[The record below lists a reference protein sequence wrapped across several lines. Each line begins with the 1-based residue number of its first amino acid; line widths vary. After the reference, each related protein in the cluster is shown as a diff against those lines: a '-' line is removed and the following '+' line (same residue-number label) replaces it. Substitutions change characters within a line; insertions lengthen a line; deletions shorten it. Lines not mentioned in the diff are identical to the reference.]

1 MGHIDDAIDWF
12 ESAIEQ
18 HSMWVIWLK
27 MEPLYD
33 ALRASP
39 RFSGLLAK
47 IGLPA

>member
-1 MGHIDDAIDWF
+1 
-12 ESAIEQ
+12 
-18 HSMWVIWLK
+18 VIWLK
-27 MEPLYD
+27 IARLYD